1 MAIIKILEE
10 KINQKK
16 DEINLFF
23 IKKYQQ
29 FSGKTLYNSFDIRHS
44 GNKIAVVDSNCFPAG
59 FNNIKGESLKKTQL
73 EVKKFLEEII
83 KTESRIADKKVEDL
97 RIIIIGENHS
107 RNLNYL
113 ENLLTL
119 QNIFSFNSNKA
130 KIATTLDSPDHEN
143 YKTIIISGGKEIKI
157 EYLALKNK
165 QIQTLE
171 GFVADLIILNNDLT
185 DGVPELIKNSDTIIV
200 PNHKLGWY
208 RRKKSHH
215 FQIYNQLAEE
225 LSKIL
230 EIDSWFI
237 STIIDSAE
245 NIDFKNLIGLD
256 DLANKT
262 ENLIAKI
269 SAKYQQY
276 NIKDKPYCYIKADNG
291 TYGMAVMP
299 VFSGDDILTINKKER
314 NKMNAIKGSHL
325 NHQVIIQEGIITQ
338 DLITNKTAEP
348 LIYMV
353 NGEVVANLFRLNQ
366 RKDNYANLNSSGAEF
381 IDSHDINS
389 ELPSIGGSNAFL
401 AYQLLAKLGS
411 LASSIEI
418 NH

>member
-1 MAIIKILEE
+1 MTIIKILEE
-10 KINQKK
+10 RINQKK
-16 DEINLFF
+16 DDINLFF
-23 IKKYQQ
+23 TKKYQQ

-59 FNNIKGESLKKTQL
+59 FNNIKGESLKKAQL
-73 EVKKFLEEII
+73 EAKKFLENII
-83 KTESRIADKKVEDL
+83 QSESTISGKKVEDL
-97 RIIIIGENHS
+97 KIIIIGENHS

-119 QNIFSFNSNKA
+119 QNIFSFNDNKA
-130 KIATTLDSPDHEN
+130 RIANTLDPSNYEN
-143 YKTIIISGGKEIKI
+143 YQTIIISEDKEIKI
-157 EYLALKNK
+157 EYLTLKNK

-171 GFVADLIILNNDLT
+171 GFVADLVILNNDLT
-185 DGVPELIKNSDTIIV
+185 DGVPELVKNSNTIIV

-215 FQIYNQLAEE
+215 FKIYNQLAEE
-225 LSKIL
+225 LSKII
-230 EIDSWFI
+230 EIDSWFF

-245 NIDFKNLIGLD
+245 NIDFKNLIGID
-256 DLANKT
+256 NLANKT

-299 VFSGDDILTINKKER
+299 VFSGDDILEINKKER

-325 NHQVIIQEGIITQ
+325 NHQVIIQEGIATQ
-338 DLITNKTAEP
+338 DLINNKTAEP
-348 LIYMV
+348 LIYMI
-353 NGEVVANLFRLNQ
+353 NGEVTANLFRLNQ
-366 RKDNYANLNSSGAEF
+366 KKDNYDNLNSSGAEF
-381 IDSHDINS
+381 IDLQDANP
-389 ELPSIGGSNAFL
+389 ELVSIGECNTL
-401 AYQLLAKLGS
+401 PTYELLAKLGS
-411 LASSIEI
+411 LASSIEVK
-418 NH
+418 